1 MKMLKGM
8 NGASLKDQIKN
19 EIYEVNWRQDQQK
32 ISDREWSKM
41 V

>member
-19 EIYEVNWRQDQQK
+19 EIIRGKLEVGPIEDK
-32 ISDREWSKM
+32 
-41 V
+41 